1 MDRGLPRYDADGQF
15 IGYIGSCLD
24 ITEERELRESLR
36 ELNATLEAKVAQR
49 TSELQALNQSLE
61 SFVYS
66 VSHDL
71 KAPLRGVE
79 GYSRL
84 LEEEHTAAL
93 NDEGRLFIQHIR
105 EGVSRMNKLIDDLLA
120 YSRME
125 RRALAQ
131 TTIALPE
138 VLQTLLQER
147 ELDLGEHGV
156 SVTLEAPAT
165 PVLADPD
172 GLAVVLRN
180 LLDNALK
187 FSAQAQP
194 PRITIGGREEG
205 NEVIVWVQ
213 DNGVGF
219 DMKYHDRI
227 FDIFQRLHRQEDYPG
242 TGIGLA
248 LVKKAVQRMGGRVW
262 AESAPGQGAT
272 FYLALPKG

>member
-1 MDRGLPRYDADGQF
+1 
-15 IGYIGSCLD
+15 
-24 ITEERELRESLR
+24 
-36 ELNATLEAKVAQR
+36 
-49 TSELQALNQSLE
+49 
-61 SFVYS
+61 
-66 VSHDL
+66 
-71 KAPLRGVE
+71 
-79 GYSRL
+79 
-84 LEEEHTAAL
+84 
-93 NDEGRLFIQHIR
+93 
-105 EGVSRMNKLIDDLLA
+105 
-120 YSRME
+120 
-125 RRALAQ
+125 
-131 TTIALPE
+131 
-138 VLQTLLQER
+138 
-147 ELDLGEHGV
+147 V